1 MESTIS
7 SKYAS
12 TPTREGRNFVK
23 ITRLFVDLLRDVLW
37 ETLTKRILP
46 EDLPDKVRINKQK
59 LEEHGGMR
67 ENQFRRI
74 RRPGGGVVSN
84 VDWWGCETYPDKK
97 HLHEGDDIERIRLG
111 RNKFFGHAGQTILS
125 KDELDQIWA
134 DMLALVKRFDIR
146 LKTTF
151 ESEMEVI
158 LKDKIS
164 SDLAEDYMKDFENQ
178 NQYDSCTGEI
188 AMEAKRDVPKSR
200 HWWKRA

>member
-1 MESTIS
+1 
-7 SKYAS
+7 
-12 TPTREGRNFVK
+12 
-23 ITRLFVDLLRDVLW
+23 
-37 ETLTKRILP
+37 
-46 EDLPDKVRINKQK
+46 
-59 LEEHGGMR
+59 MR

-84 VDWWGCETYPDKK
+84 VDCDITLLYILLRHLPMEQKKIQPPYKGLGCETYPDKK

-134 DMLALVKRFDIR
+134 DMLAVVKRFDIR

-151 ESEMEVI
+151 DSEMEVI

-164 SDLAEDYMKDFENQ
+164 SDLAEDFMKDFENQ
-178 NQYDSCTGEI
+178 NQYDSCTREI
-188 AMEAKRDVPKSR
+188 AMEAKRDLPKSR
-200 HWWKRA
+200 NWWKRA